1 METEH
6 FSMRFGGV
14 FVDPGW
20 VLSPTTEIQ
29 WCQLRLFGVEIKV
42 TDFGG
47 ESITEG
53 TIMEWQRL
61 R

>member
-1 METEH
+1 
-6 FSMRFGGV
+6 MRFGGV